1 MTGVELQLRYQPS
14 DRTLINAHYA
24 YTDVDS
30 GYVFT
35 YDPVLSTNDHND
47 RVPRHKAGLLVHQK
61 IAGGLSGSINFYHMT
76 DANWRDG
83 NDVDQFVRTDAV
95 LGYDFRIGKSSGNL
109 SLIAQNLGD
118 DYEEHARNNV
128 FDTRYFL
135 KLTMDFN

>member
-1 MTGVELQLRYQPS
+1 
-14 DRTLINAHYA
+14 
-24 YTDVDS
+24 
-30 GYVFT
+30 
-35 YDPVLSTNDHND
+35 
-47 RVPRHKAGLLVHQK
+47 
-61 IAGGLSGSINFYHMT
+61 MT